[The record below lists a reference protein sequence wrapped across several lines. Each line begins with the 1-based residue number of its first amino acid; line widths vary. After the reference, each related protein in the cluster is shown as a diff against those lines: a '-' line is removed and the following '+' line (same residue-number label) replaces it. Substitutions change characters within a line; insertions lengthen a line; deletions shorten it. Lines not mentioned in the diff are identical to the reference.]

1 MWILKKVEDMEERS
15 EEIEESS
22 NSCSTSTCSSSASVR
37 GKKRCT
43 EMRSE
48 KPAYLRQK
56 GTILYVACKYQI
68 DQEFV
73 RK

>member
-1 MWILKKVEDMEERS
+1 MSIVRRSLKRSRVSLECGFSREVEDMEERS
-15 EEIEESS
+15 EEMEESS
-22 NSCSTSTCSSSASVR
+22 NSCSTSTCSSSVR

-56 GTILYVACKYQI
+56 GTIP
-68 DQEFV
+68 
-73 RK
+73 